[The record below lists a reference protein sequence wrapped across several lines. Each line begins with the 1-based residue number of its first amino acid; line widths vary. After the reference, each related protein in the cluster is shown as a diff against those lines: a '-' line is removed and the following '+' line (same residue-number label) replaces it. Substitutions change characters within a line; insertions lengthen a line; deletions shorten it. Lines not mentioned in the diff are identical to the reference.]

1 MFVPIHFR
9 LMRTEIGREI
19 EKGER
24 EERERLKNAD
34 YFRERRADKWRK
46 LGK

>member
-1 MFVPIHFR
+1 
-9 LMRTEIGREI
+9 MRTEIGREI

-34 YFRERRADKWRK
+34 YF
-46 LGK
+46 